1 LTVRKNPGFRPLR
14 TLGPIER
21 EVLLVAAS
29 SMAFALIFAWPIL
42 GHLGQFGAFHDW
54 EFNTELHWVPYYTVL
69 HYHQFP
75 LWNPYK
81 CGGIPMFGNP
91 QSRVLTPFFLIHLL
105 VGPVLGLQLEIIL
118 HLAMAWSGGY
128 VLARTLGLSSLGCV
142 VAASVF
148 PSNSWFFLHVGEGT
162 RCSWLSLTYPGSQ
175 PCFVSG

>member
-1 LTVRKNPGFRPLR
+1 
-14 TLGPIER
+14 
-21 EVLLVAAS
+21 
-29 SMAFALIFAWPIL
+29 MAFALIFAWPIL